1 MRRKD
6 REVTDAK
13 SIQEIVD
20 SCKVFRVAMSAQ
32 GIPYIVPMNF
42 GYSCT
47 EGCYEFYFHCAHQGK
62 KLDILK
68 QNSAVCFEMDTA
80 HQLIEGDNACS
91 YGYSFKSFVGSG
103 KAGVVTGSEEKAS
116 ALQQIMKHQTGRDFS
131 FSQQQL
137 ESVTVCKI
145 IVTEICAKQR

>member
-6 REVTDAK
+6 REVTDPK
-13 SIQEIVD
+13 SIQAIVD

-32 GIPYIVPMNF
+32 GMPYIVPLNF
-42 GYSCT
+42 GYSCLD
-47 EGCYEFYFHCAHQGK
+47 GRYEFYFHCAHQGK

-80 HQLIEGDNACS
+80 HQLVEGDSACS
-91 YGYSFKSFVGSG
+91 YSFKSVVGTG
-103 KAGVVTGSEEKAS
+103 NAAIITGSKEKTS
-116 ALQQIMKHQTGRDFS
+116 ALQRIMKHQTGKDFS
-131 FSQQQL
+131 FSKQQL

-145 IVTEICAKQR
+145 TATEICAKQH